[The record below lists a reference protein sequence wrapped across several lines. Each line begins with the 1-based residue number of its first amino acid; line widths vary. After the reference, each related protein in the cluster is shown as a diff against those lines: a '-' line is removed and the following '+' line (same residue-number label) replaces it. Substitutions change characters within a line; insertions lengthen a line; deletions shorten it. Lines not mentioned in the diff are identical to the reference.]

1 MRRETLIALL
11 IVAVIIIGSIGY
23 LSYTGYLKLG
33 LPGTTP
39 SETSEKKVVVYT
51 YESLLAWGKD
61 GEKLRQRLFQE
72 FENKT
77 GIKVEVVYFSDAGE
91 MLAKIIEEVK
101 SGRVRADVVI
111 GLDNIQILKA
121 KENGVL
127 IQYTPPNIDE
137 IYDWLI
143 QSYDPDHYA
152 IPYDY
157 GLIAFVY
164 DTKYIN
170 NTLMENLTFD
180 DFINNPELAKT
191 LVVEDPRISSTGL
204 SFLLYEIAVYEKY
217 LGKDWKEWWS
227 RVQPRIEK
235 GWGEAY
241 DLFLK
246 EQYHIVVSYGTDPAY
261 SMYFYN
267 STRYMAALAHVNGK
281 PVAWLQIEG
290 IGIVKNAPHIEEA
303 KKFVEWFL
311 SVDVQKEIPLNNWM
325 YPANKNV
332 ELPDVYKYAIDP
344 LHVDIANE
352 KLDLAEIS
360 NNLDKWLDEWEEA
373 VSG

>member
-11 IVAVIIIGSIGY
+11 IVIVIIIGSIGY

-51 YESLLAWGKD
+51 YESLLAWGKE

-72 FENKT
+72 FENET

-127 IQYTPPNIDE
+127 IQYTPPNINE

-143 QSYDPDHYA
+143 QSYDPDYYA

-157 GLIAFVY
+157 SLIAFVY

-170 NTLMENLTFD
+170 NTIMENLTFD
-180 DFINNPELAKT
+180 DFINSPKLAKT

-204 SFLLYEIAVYEKY
+204 SFLLYEIAVHEKY

-281 PVAWLQIEG
+281 AVAWLQIEG

-311 SVDVQKEIPLNNWM
+311 SVEVEKEIPLNNWM